1 METKKDGF
9 NFFYSL
15 HQTSSNC
22 VGISTV
28 VYGSF
33 WGVHCLHLDYHGNG
47 RHFEFFPTP
56 KAATDYGGYSYKGS

>member
-15 HQTSSNC
+15 HQTSSNF

-33 WGVHCLHLDYHGNG
+33 WGVEKHSKWLLL
-47 RHFEFFPTP
+47 PW
-56 KAATDYGGYSYKGS
+56 